1 MHEWDDDIAE
11 LDMSDVEKNGLQV
24 YRNYTKA
31 FERDQAKKF
40 AIAVNSECHDVSR
53 FKKVCD
59 AIASDDERL
68 VPVIACAFADEVLD
82 EMYKREVPNGI
93 PGGRDSLFSGYGP
106 FSSLSKRIQVAYAF
120 GWVSEDILKDMDS
133 LRKVRNKF
141 SHIWDHE
148 SLSGYAEQAPI
159 SNITP
164 IETMFKGHEERL
176 LLAGV
181 ENLTPLGRF
190 RIRTIWLL
198 GRLYYESLLYPRAL
212 KRRLQPYV
220 VLYGEHQPD
229 LLSQIAGVCSEFT
242 RKVLREK
249 I

>member
-1 MHEWDDDIAE
+1 MSEWDDDISA

-40 AIAVNSECHDVSR
+40 AIEVNSESHDVSR
-53 FKKVCD
+53 LSKVCD
-59 AIASDDERL
+59 AIACDDERL
-68 VPVIACAFADEVLD
+68 VPLIACAFADEALD
-82 EMYKREVPNGI
+82 EMYKREVPKGI

-120 GWVSEDILKDMDS
+120 GWMSEDILKDMDS

-141 SHIWDHE
+141 SHLWDHE
-148 SLSGYAEQAPI
+148 SLSGYAEQAPT
-159 SNITP
+159 SDITP
-164 IETMFKGHEERL
+164 IETMFKEHDERL

-181 ENLTPLGRF
+181 ETLDALGRL

-198 GRLYYESLLYPRAL
+198 GRLYYESLLYPLAL

-229 LLSQIAGVCSEFT
+229 LLSQIAGVCSECT
-242 RKVLREK
+242 RKVLKGK

>member
-1 MHEWDDDIAE
+1 MSEWDDDIAA

-24 YRNYTKA
+24 YRNYKKA

-40 AIAVNSECHDVSR
+40 AIEVNSESHDVSR
-53 FKKVCD
+53 LSKVCD
-59 AIASDDERL
+59 A
-68 VPVIACAFADEVLD
+68 IACAFADEALD
-82 EMYKREVPNGI
+82 EMYKREVPKGI

-106 FSSLSKRIQVAYAF
+106 FSSLSKRTQVAYAF
-120 GWVSEDILKDMDS
+120 GWISEDILKDMDS

-141 SHIWDHE
+141 SHLWDHE
-148 SLSGYAEQAPI
+148 SLSGYAEQAPT
-159 SNITP
+159 SDITP
-164 IETMFKGHEERL
+164 IETMFKEHEERL

-181 ENLTPLGRF
+181 ENLDALGRL

-198 GRLYYESLLYPRAL
+198 GRLYYESLLYPLAL

-220 VLYGEHQPD
+220 VLYGEHQPE

-242 RKVLREK
+242 RKVLRGK
-249 I
+249 L